1 MKNDEINFE
10 KLRTFLSNKK
20 VKEFLRWL
28 KKDKRRIRLIHK
40 ILPVLITK
48 YGKRLTFDEIVKL
61 TKINRRSLCTILKQL
76 KQLRIISDY
85 DSETIVQLD
94 QDDATTFATHEKKE
108 KFFYRYRYQLYEL
121 ENSSL
126 IIAAIYGVCL

>member
-10 KLRTFLSNKK
+10 KMRTFLSNKR

-28 KKDKRRIRLIHK
+28 KKDKRRVRLIHK

-48 YGKRLTFDEIVKL
+48 YGKRLSFAEIVKL
-61 TKINRRSLCTILKQL
+61 TKINRTSLALIMKQL
-76 KQLRIISDY
+76 KQLKIISDY
-85 DSETIVQLD
+85 DAEKIIQLD
-94 QDDATTFATHEKKE
+94 RDDSITYATHERKE
-108 KFFYRYRYQLYEL
+108 KFFYRYRYQLHDL

-126 IIAAIYGVCL
+126 TIAAIYGACL